1 MGRGNTGLHVCMMC
15 YTRERI
21 NTSKHGTSWC
31 CQDLRGRLWAS
42 SCHSPRRHAL
52 RRGTMFGSSAS
63 RWRAEFLE
71 GSYATSPQSIVS
83 GVPAVG
89 ALPMARLKQP
99 AAVIMPGTGAA
110 TLELP
115 YRQGEPKVFVSSFTP
130 TSPLEPHGRADRHS
144 LSLST
149 RFTRQRSLSG

>member
-1 MGRGNTGLHVCMMC
+1 
-15 YTRERI
+15 
-21 NTSKHGTSWC
+21 
-31 CQDLRGRLWAS
+31 
-42 SCHSPRRHAL
+42 
-52 RRGTMFGSSAS
+52 MFGSSAS

-115 YRQGEPKVFVSSFTP
+115 YRQGEPKPEVVHR
-130 TSPLEPHGRADRHS
+130 LAEARKDADKGKEKAR
-144 LSLST
+144 LRKLA
-149 RFTRQRSLSG
+149 RNGFEGENMGEILL